1 MSLITLSPCIF
12 TTDFLPASRL
22 TSSIQSFTENAFT
35 ALPQPESLIEVP
47 TALIVALVV
56 CLCTAALLIVV
67 IALLSRPQKKAD
79 AKSRGAHAV
88 NNDKKAWHRRID
100 EIVNRYERNDLMREE
115 ALNEL
120 AQTAREFAGV
130 QTGKDMSSYTLSDI
144 SSLPVQETSDPGM
157 KLLRQTISAL
167 YPPEFA
173 DAEHRTETPYA
184 DVHQAAEWVANLIE
198 RWRK

>member
-1 MSLITLSPCIF
+1 MNFITLPSSILGS
-12 TTDFLPASRL
+12 DLLPASRL
-22 TSSIQSFTENAFT
+22 TSSIPGFTENTFT

-47 TALIVALVV
+47 AALIVALVV

-67 IALLSRPQKKAD
+67 IALLSRPRKQAD

-88 NNDKKAWHRRID
+88 GNDKKTWHRRID
-100 EIVNRYERNDLMREE
+100 EIVNRYERNDLKREE

-120 AQTAREFAGV
+120 AQTAREFAGI

-144 SSLPVQETSDPGM
+144 SGLPVHETFDPGM

-173 DAEHRTETPYA
+173 DVKRHAEAQYV

>member
-1 MSLITLSPCIF
+1 MNLITLPSSIF
-12 TTDFLPASRL
+12 ASDLLPASRL
-22 TSSIQSFTENAFT
+22 TSSIPSLTENAFT
-35 ALPQPESLIEVP
+35 ALPQPEALIEVP
-47 TALIVALVV
+47 TALIVALVT

-67 IALLSRPQKKAD
+67 IALLSRPRKHVD
-79 AKSRGAHAV
+79 TKSCGAHAAG
-88 NNDKKAWHRRID
+88 NDKKAWHRRID
-100 EIVNRYERNDLMREE
+100 EIVNRYEQNDLMREE

-120 AQTAREFAGV
+120 AQTAREFAGI

-144 SSLPVQETSDPGM
+144 SGLPVHETFDPGM
-157 KLLRQTISAL
+157 KLLRQTIAAL

-173 DAEHRTETPYA
+173 DVEHHAEAQYA